1 MRGPAVPLERWFL
14 RVMLGVSVVAWV
26 ALVLAELGQFR
37 LGLLGLL
44 LTIAAFGLSLLVC
57 AFREGPA
64 GPAAT
69 AGGLKPA
76 LAATAGI
83 LLCAALFLPPY
94 ETAVAGGDA
103 TVYLNF
109 GRQIAHHGA
118 LEFEDALLRP
128 LSPASRAELFLNRI
142 PGDVTGQFARFPG
155 GFLIADIADPTVTA
169 GFSPLFPVL
178 TALGHALGSPRVAL
192 VVAPLFA
199 TLSLIGLW
207 CVARRLG
214 GVHAAWLAA
223 TLTAV
228 SLPQIWFAKLSVPE
242 TVAQCFVMAGV
253 LAWLVACARG
263 ATRWAFAAGWFLGLA
278 CFAKVDLLVLLPVF
292 LLAIVA
298 ARLLTRARLGET
310 PLLLAFLAA
319 FGLLVA
325 HNLVHYLSFDS
336 HYRPAVAYLIQTF
349 VVVSLLRESVLVQ
362 AVAVLAVGLL
372 VAAGVAA
379 FRRPA
384 WRWPRWCWGWAAVAA
399 LVAYGVNYVTTLP
412 GRLDETI
419 VWLSWYV
426 SWPVLGLAALSLTGL
441 VRVRRADAAPGLA
454 VVGLLLGVVGL
465 QYLYDPLEAGLQIGT
480 MRRYVPVVLP
490 LTMLFGALTVVTLLA
505 RVVVAQY
512 RLRVTLAT
520 GALLVGLVARPSL
533 AVVGQPLWDEA
544 LAQTAQVARLFPD
557 QAVVLASP
565 DLAGTH
571 IQTSLAYLHDVD
583 AILVQERNPDDQVL
597 RRVIGDWLAHG
608 RAVFLA
614 LGPQGFSFFA
624 PDLVLEARDP
634 AHIDLRV
641 LERTRTRAPQAVV
654 STPIQLQL
662 FQVTR
667 TRGRDQPDIDIG
679 TPADDLLYDLQG
691 FHGPERDRDPA
702 RGTFRWTGPQASLTL
717 PGGEAVTLVV
727 AGPRPPGTPPAEI
740 SVRIGEQL
748 VGERVLG
755 ETPQAIRLAL
765 PETGAQGPIDL
776 TIQSTVFQP
785 RSLGLSPDPRD
796 LGVRLYRVTV
806 HLPRERAQA
815 ITVHESPRTTKLNA
829 RTPEEAYT
837 RDEANRSLG
846 APPHLRPAKRSLN
859 HEPGFHRSCD
869 EHLSEGWG
877 PPLYDRLVA
886 SVPIRW
892 VTWKSRTKGI
902 ARWAWLTK
910 LGWPGVC
917 YGPPC

>member
-1 MRGPAVPLERWFL
+1 MPAARVERWFL
-14 RVMLGVSVVAWV
+14 RVMLGVSVVAWL

-37 LGLLGLL
+37 LGLLALL
-44 LTIAAFGLSLLVC
+44 LTFGAFGLSLLVY
-57 AFREGPA
+57 AFRARPA
-64 GPAAT
+64 TPTAA
-69 AGGLKPA
+69 AGWRTPA

-94 ETAVAGGDA
+94 ETAVKGGDA

-118 LEFEDALLRP
+118 LEFEDDLLRP
-128 LSPASRAELFLNRI
+128 LSIASRAELFLNRV
-142 PGDVTGQFARFPG
+142 PLDTTGQFARFPG

-178 TALGHALGSPRVAL
+178 TALGHAVGSPRAAL

-199 TLSLIGLW
+199 TLSLVGLW

-214 GVHAAWLAA
+214 GVQAAWLAA

-263 ATRWAFAAGWFLGLA
+263 ATRWALAAGWFLGLA

-292 LLAIVA
+292 LLAVVA
-298 ARLLTRARLGET
+298 ARLLTRARFGDP
-310 PLLLAFLAA
+310 PLLLALLAA
-319 FGLLVA
+319 FGLVVA
-325 HNLVHYLSFDS
+325 HNFVHYLSFAT
-336 HYRPAVAYLIQTF
+336 HYRPYVAYLIQTSS
-349 VVVSLLRESVLVQ
+349 VLTLLRDSALAQ
-362 AVAVLAVGLL
+362 AGAALAAGLL
-372 VAAGVAA
+372 AAAGVAA
-379 FRRPA
+379 LRRPA

-399 LVAYGVNYVTTLP
+399 LVAYGVNYVTTTA
-412 GRLDETI
+412 GQLDETI

-426 SWPVLGLAALSLTGL
+426 SWPVLGLAALGLTGL
-441 VRVRRADAAPGLA
+441 VRVRRTDAAPGLA

-465 QYLYDPLEAGLQIGT
+465 QYLYDPLETGLQMES

-505 RVVVAQY
+505 RVAAARY
-512 RLRVTLAT
+512 RLGLTLAT

-533 AVVGQPLWDEA
+533 AVVGQPLWDDA

-557 QAVVLASP
+557 QAVVLVSP

-597 RRVIGDWLAHG
+597 RRVIRGWLARG
-608 RAVFLA
+608 RAVFVVV
-614 LGPQGFSFFA
+614 GQQEFSFFA
-624 PDLVLEARDP
+624 PDFALAAVER
-634 AHIDLRV
+634 AHIDLYT

-654 STPIQLQL
+654 STPIRLQL

-667 TRGRDQPDIDIG
+667 TSGPARTAIDVG

-691 FHGPERDRDPA
+691 FHGPERDGDPA

-727 AGPRPPGTPPAEI
+727 AGTRPPDTPPAEI
-740 SVRIGEQL
+740 SVWIGERL

-755 ETPQAIRLAL
+755 ETPQTIRLDR
-765 PETGAQGPIDL
+765 PETGDPGPIDL
-776 TIQSTVFQP
+776 TIQSTVFNP
-785 RSLGLSPDPRD
+785 RSLGLSSDPRD
-796 LGVRLYRVTV
+796 LGVRLYRVAV
-806 HLPRERAQA
+806 ER
-815 ITVHESPRTTKLNA
+815 P
-829 RTPEEAYT
+829 PE
-837 RDEANRSLG
+837 
-846 APPHLRPAKRSLN
+846 RPA
-859 HEPGFHRSCD
+859 P
-869 EHLSEGWG
+869 
-877 PPLYDRLVA
+877 
-886 SVPIRW
+886 
-892 VTWKSRTKGI
+892 
-902 ARWAWLTK
+902 
-910 LGWPGVC
+910 
-917 YGPPC
+917 

>member
-1 MRGPAVPLERWFL
+1 MPAARRGRRVPGGPGTDDINGAARVERWFL
-14 RVMLGVSVVAWV
+14 RVMLAVSVVAWL
-26 ALVLAELGQFR
+26 ALLLAELGQFR
-37 LGLLGLL
+37 LALLGFL
-44 LTIAAFGLSLLVC
+44 LTIGAFGLSLLVY
-57 AFREGPA
+57 AFREGPTGPVA
-64 GPAAT
+64 GADW
-69 AGGLKPA
+69 LKPT

-109 GRQIAHHGA
+109 GRQIANHGA

-128 LSPASRAELFLNRI
+128 LSPASRAELFRNRM
-142 PGDVTGQFARFPG
+142 PLDTTGQFARFPG

-178 TALGHALGSPRVAL
+178 TALGHALVSPRAAL

-207 CVARRLG
+207 CIARRLG

-263 ATRWAFAAGWFLGLA
+263 ATRWALAAGWFLGLA

-292 LLAIVA
+292 LLAVVA
-298 ARLLTRARLGET
+298 ARLLTRARLGDT

-325 HNLVHYLSFDS
+325 HNLVHYLSFAS
-336 HYRPAVAYLIQTF
+336 HYQPYVAYLIQTS
-349 VVVSLLRESVLVQ
+349 VVVSLLRESALLQ
-362 AVAVLAVGLL
+362 AGVVLAVGLL
-372 VAAGVAA
+372 VAAGVVA

-399 LVAYGVNYVTTLP
+399 LVAYGVNYVTTTA
-412 GRLDETI
+412 GRLDDTI

-426 SWPVLGLAALSLTGL
+426 SWPVLGLAALGLTGL

-465 QYLYDPLEAGLQIGT
+465 QYLYDPLETGLQIGS

-490 LTMLFGALTVVTLLA
+490 LTMLFGALTVVNLLV
-505 RVVVAQY
+505 RVAAAKYRVGLTVAI
-512 RLRVTLAT
+512 

-533 AVVGQPLWDEA
+533 AVVGQPLWNEA

-557 QAVVLASP
+557 QAVVLVSP

-571 IQTSLAYLHDVD
+571 IPTSLTYLHDVD

-597 RRVIGDWLAHG
+597 RYVIRDWLARG
-608 RAVFLA
+608 RAVFVVV
-614 LGPQGFSFFA
+614 GSRDVSFFA
-624 PDLVLEARDP
+624 PDLALEAVGP
-634 AHIDLRV
+634 AHIDLRL
-641 LERTRTRAPQAVV
+641 LERTSTRVPQAVV
-654 STPIQLQL
+654 PTPIPLQL

-667 TRGRDQPDIDIG
+667 TVDRDHTAVDVG

-691 FHGPERDRDPA
+691 FHAPERDGDPA

-717 PGGEAVTLVV
+717 PGGDAVTLVV
-727 AGPRPPGTPPAEI
+727 AGTRPSGTPPAEI
-740 SVRIGEQL
+740 SVWIGEQL

-755 ETPQAIRLAL
+755 ETPQAIRLDL
-765 PETGAQGPIDL
+765 PETGDTGHGPDRPDDSVDGV
-776 TIQSTVFQP
+776 STAIP
-785 RSLGLSPDPRD
+785 RP
-796 LGVRLYRVTV
+796 
-806 HLPRERAQA
+806 
-815 ITVHESPRTTKLNA
+815 
-829 RTPEEAYT
+829 
-837 RDEANRSLG
+837 
-846 APPHLRPAKRSLN
+846 
-859 HEPGFHRSCD
+859 
-869 EHLSEGWG
+869 
-877 PPLYDRLVA
+877 
-886 SVPIRW
+886 
-892 VTWKSRTKGI
+892 I
-902 ARWAWLTK
+902 AR
-910 LGWPGVC
+910 PS
-917 YGPPC
+917 

>member
-1 MRGPAVPLERWFL
+1 MRAARVERWFL
-14 RVMLGVSVVAWV
+14 RVMLGVSVVAWL

-37 LGLLGLL
+37 LGLLALL
-44 LTIAAFGLSLLVC
+44 LAIGAFGLSLLVY
-57 AFREGPA
+57 AFRASPA
-64 GPAAT
+64 TPTAA
-69 AGGLKPA
+69 AGWRMPA
-76 LAATAGI
+76 LGATAGI

-128 LSPASRAELFLNRI
+128 LSIASRAELFLNRV
-142 PGDVTGQFARFPG
+142 PLDTTGQFARFPG

-178 TALGHALGSPRVAL
+178 TALGHALGSPRAAL

-199 TLSLIGLW
+199 TLSLVGLW

-263 ATRWAFAAGWFLGLA
+263 ATRWALAAGWFLGLA

-292 LLAIVA
+292 LLAVVA
-298 ARLLTRARLGET
+298 ARLLTRARFGDP
-310 PLLLAFLAA
+310 PLLLALLAA
-319 FGLLVA
+319 FGLVVA
-325 HNLVHYLSFDS
+325 HNLVHYLSFAT
-336 HYRPAVAYLIQTF
+336 HYRPYVAYLIQTSS
-349 VVVSLLRESVLVQ
+349 VLTLLRDSALVQ
-362 AVAVLAVGLL
+362 AGAALTAVLLA
-372 VAAGVAA
+372 AAGVAA
-379 FRRPA
+379 LRQPA
-384 WRWPRWCWGWAAVAA
+384 RRWPRWCWGWAAVAA
-399 LVAYGVNYVTTLP
+399 LVAYGVNYVTTTA

-426 SWPVLGLAALSLTGL
+426 SWPMLGLAALGLTGL
-441 VRVRRADAAPGLA
+441 VRVRRTDAAPGLA

-465 QYLYDPLEAGLQIGT
+465 QYLYDPLETGLQMES

-505 RVVVAQY
+505 RVAAARY
-512 RLRVTLAT
+512 RLGLTLAT

-557 QAVVLASP
+557 QAVVLVSP

-597 RRVIGDWLAHG
+597 RRVIRGWLARG
-608 RAVFLA
+608 RAVFVVV
-614 LGPQGFSFFA
+614 GQQEFSFFA
-624 PDLVLEARDP
+624 PDFALAAVER
-634 AHIDLRV
+634 AHIDLRI

-654 STPIQLQL
+654 STPIRLQP

-667 TRGRDQPDIDIG
+667 TTRPRPDGHRCRDACRRPPVRPAGLPWARARRGS
-679 TPADDLLYDLQG
+679 
-691 FHGPERDRDPA
+691 GPRHVPVDRAAGVPHAAGGGGRHARRRGHPPA
-702 RGTFRWTGPQASLTL
+702 RH
-717 PGGEAVTLVV
+717 
-727 AGPRPPGTPPAEI
+727 PPG
-740 SVRIGEQL
+740 
-748 VGERVLG
+748 
-755 ETPQAIRLAL
+755 
-765 PETGAQGPIDL
+765 
-776 TIQSTVFQP
+776 
-785 RSLGLSPDPRD
+785 RD
-796 LGVRLYRVTV
+796 LGVDRGAAGRRAGARRDPTDDPVGPAGDRRPGPDRPHDSV
-806 HLPRERAQA
+806 DGVQPAVPRP
-815 ITVHESPRTTKLNA
+815 VV
-829 RTPEEAYT
+829 
-837 RDEANRSLG
+837 
-846 APPHLRPAKRSLN
+846 RPA
-859 HEPGFHRSCD
+859 
-869 EHLSEGWG
+869 
-877 PPLYDRLVA
+877 
-886 SVPIRW
+886 
-892 VTWKSRTKGI
+892 
-902 ARWAWLTK
+902 
-910 LGWPGVC
+910 
-917 YGPPC
+917 

>member
-1 MRGPAVPLERWFL
+1 MPAARRGRRVPRGPDTDDLGGAARVERWFL
-14 RVMLGVSVVAWV
+14 RVMLGVSVVAWLS
-26 ALVLAELGQFR
+26 LVLAELGQFR
-37 LGLLGLL
+37 LALLGFL
-44 LTIAAFGLSLLVC
+44 LTAGAFGLSLLVY

-69 AGGLKPA
+69 AGGRKPA

-128 LSPASRAELFLNRI
+128 LSPASRAELFRNR
-142 PGDVTGQFARFPG
+142 VTDDTTGPFARFPG

-178 TALGHALGSPRVAL
+178 TALGHALVSPRAAL

-253 LAWLVACARG
+253 LAWLVACASG
-263 ATRWAFAAGWFLGLA
+263 ATRWALAAGWFLGLA

-292 LLAIVA
+292 LLAVVA
-298 ARLLTRARLGET
+298 VRLLTRARLGDP

-325 HNLVHYLSFDS
+325 HNLVHYLSFAS
-336 HYRPAVAYLIQTF
+336 HYRPYVAYLIQTS
-349 VVVSLLRESVLVQ
+349 VVVSLLRESALVQ
-362 AVAVLAVGLL
+362 AGAVLAVGLL

-399 LVAYGVNYVTTLP
+399 LVAYGVNYVTTTA

-426 SWPVLGLAALSLTGL
+426 SWPVLGLAALGLTGL
-441 VRVRRADAAPGLA
+441 VRVRRTDAAPGLA

-465 QYLYDPLEAGLQIGT
+465 QYLYDPLETGLQIGS

-512 RLRVTLAT
+512 RLGVTLAT

-557 QAVVLASP
+557 QAVVLVSP

-614 LGPQGFSFFA
+614 LGPQEFSFFA
-624 PDLVLEARDP
+624 PDLVLEAVGT

-662 FQVTR
+662 FQVTQ
-667 TRGRDQPDIDIG
+667 TVERDHPVVDVG
-679 TPADDLLYDLQG
+679 TPADDLMYDLQG
-691 FHGPERDRDPA
+691 FHGPERDREDPA

-727 AGPRPPGTPPAEI
+727 AGTRPPGTPPAEI

-748 VGERVLG
+748 VVERVLG
-755 ETPQAIRLAL
+755 DTPQAIRLAL
-765 PETGAQGPIDL
+765 PETGAQGQIDL

-796 LGVRLYRVTV
+796 LGVRLYRVAV
-806 HLPRERAQA
+806 ELP
-815 ITVHESPRTTKLNA
+815 
-829 RTPEEAYT
+829 PE
-837 RDEANRSLG
+837 
-846 APPHLRPAKRSLN
+846 RPA
-859 HEPGFHRSCD
+859 P
-869 EHLSEGWG
+869 
-877 PPLYDRLVA
+877 
-886 SVPIRW
+886 
-892 VTWKSRTKGI
+892 
-902 ARWAWLTK
+902 
-910 LGWPGVC
+910 
-917 YGPPC
+917 

>member
-1 MRGPAVPLERWFL
+1 MPAARVERWFL
-14 RVMLGVSVVAWV
+14 RVMLGVSVVAWL
-26 ALVLAELGQFR
+26 ALLLAELGQFR
-37 LGLLGLL
+37 LGLLGFLL
-44 LTIAAFGLSLLVC
+44 AIGAFGLSLLVY
-57 AFREGPA
+57 AFRASPA
-64 GPAAT
+64 PPPAA
-69 AGGLKPA
+69 AGWRTPA

-118 LEFEDALLRP
+118 FAFEDALLRP
-128 LSPASRAELFLNRI
+128 LSIASRAELFLNRV
-142 PGDVTGQFARFPG
+142 PLDTTGQFARFPG

-178 TALGHALGSPRVAL
+178 TALGHAVGSPRAAL

-199 TLSLIGLW
+199 TLSLVGLW

-263 ATRWAFAAGWFLGLA
+263 ATRWALAAGWFLGLA

-292 LLAIVA
+292 LLAVVA
-298 ARLLTRARLGET
+298 ARLLTRARFGDP
-310 PLLLAFLAA
+310 PLLLALLAA
-319 FGLLVA
+319 FGLVVA
-325 HNLVHYLSFDS
+325 HNFVHYLSFAT
-336 HYRPAVAYLIQTF
+336 HYRPYVAYLIQTSS
-349 VVVSLLRESVLVQ
+349 VLTLLRDSALVQ
-362 AVAVLAVGLL
+362 AGAALTAGLL
-372 VAAGVAA
+372 AAAGVAA
-379 FRRPA
+379 LRRPA
-384 WRWPRWCWGWAAVAA
+384 WRWPWWCWGWAAVAA
-399 LVAYGVNYVTTLP
+399 LVAYGVNYVTTTA

-426 SWPVLGLAALSLTGL
+426 SWPMLGLAALGLTGL
-441 VRVRRADAAPGLA
+441 VRVRRTDAAPGLA

-465 QYLYDPLEAGLQIGT
+465 QYLYDPLETGLQMES

-505 RVVVAQY
+505 RVAARY
-512 RLRVTLAT
+512 RLGWTLAT
-520 GALLVGLVARPSL
+520 GVLLVGLVARPSL

-557 QAVVLASP
+557 QAVVLVSP

-597 RRVIGDWLAHG
+597 RRVIRGWLARG
-608 RAVFLA
+608 RAVFVVV
-614 LGPQGFSFFA
+614 GQQEFSFFA
-624 PDLVLEARDP
+624 PDFALAAVER
-634 AHIDLRV
+634 AHIDLYT
-641 LERTRTRAPQAVV
+641 LERTHTRAPQAVV
-654 STPIQLQL
+654 STPIRLQL

-667 TRGRDQPDIDIG
+667 TSGPARTAIDVG

-691 FHGPERDRDPA
+691 FHGPERDGDPA

-727 AGPRPPGTPPAEI
+727 AGARPPGSPPAKI
-740 SVRIGEQL
+740 SVWIGERL

-755 ETPQAIRLAL
+755 ETPQTIRLDR
-765 PETGAQGPIDL
+765 PKTGDPGPIDL
-776 TIQSTVFQP
+776 TIQSTVFNP
-785 RSLGLSPDPRD
+785 RSLGLSSDPRD
-796 LGVRLYRVTV
+796 LGVRLYRVAV
-806 HLPRERAQA
+806 ELP
-815 ITVHESPRTTKLNA
+815 
-829 RTPEEAYT
+829 PE
-837 RDEANRSLG
+837 
-846 APPHLRPAKRSLN
+846 RPA
-859 HEPGFHRSCD
+859 P
-869 EHLSEGWG
+869 
-877 PPLYDRLVA
+877 
-886 SVPIRW
+886 
-892 VTWKSRTKGI
+892 
-902 ARWAWLTK
+902 
-910 LGWPGVC
+910 
-917 YGPPC
+917 

>member
-1 MRGPAVPLERWFL
+1 
-14 RVMLGVSVVAWV
+14 MLGVSVVAWL
-26 ALVLAELGQFR
+26 ALLLAELGQFR
-37 LGLLGLL
+37 LALLGFL
-44 LTIAAFGLSLLVC
+44 LTAGAFGLSLLVY
-57 AFREGPA
+57 AFRASPA
-64 GPAAT
+64 TPTAA
-69 AGGLKPA
+69 AGWRTPA

-83 LLCAALFLPPY
+83 LLCAALFFPPY
-94 ETAVAGGDA
+94 ETAVQGGDA

-128 LSPASRAELFLNRI
+128 LSIASRAELFLNRV
-142 PGDVTGQFARFPG
+142 PLDTTGQFARFPG

-178 TALGHALGSPRVAL
+178 TALGHAVGSPRAAL

-199 TLSLIGLW
+199 TLSLVGLW
-207 CVARRLG
+207 CVAWRLG

-253 LAWLVACARG
+253 LAWLVACAHG
-263 ATRWAFAAGWFLGLA
+263 ATRWALAAGWFLGLA

-292 LLAIVA
+292 LLAVVA
-298 ARLLTRARLGET
+298 ARLLTRARFGDP
-310 PLLLAFLAA
+310 PLLLALLAA
-319 FGLLVA
+319 FGLVVA
-325 HNLVHYLSFDS
+325 HNLVHYLSFAT
-336 HYRPAVAYLIQTF
+336 HYRPYVAYLIQTSS
-349 VVVSLLRESVLVQ
+349 VLTLLRDSALVQ
-362 AVAVLAVGLL
+362 AGAALVAGLL
-372 VAAGVAA
+372 AAAGVAA
-379 FRRPA
+379 LRRPA

-399 LVAYGVNYVTTLP
+399 LVAYGVNYVTTTA

-426 SWPVLGLAALSLTGL
+426 SWPVLGLAALGLTGL
-441 VRVRRADAAPGLA
+441 VRVRRTDAAPGLA

-465 QYLYDPLEAGLQIGT
+465 QYLYDPLETGLQMGS

-505 RVVVAQY
+505 RVAAARY
-512 RLRVTLAT
+512 RLGLTLAT

-557 QAVVLASP
+557 QAVVLVSP

-597 RRVIGDWLAHG
+597 RRVIRGWLARG
-608 RAVFLA
+608 RAVFVVV
-614 LGPQGFSFFA
+614 GQQEFSFFA
-624 PDLVLEARDP
+624 PDFALAAVER
-634 AHIDLRV
+634 AHIDLYT

-654 STPIQLQL
+654 STPIRLQL

-667 TRGRDQPDIDIG
+667 TSGPARTAIDVG

-691 FHGPERDRDPA
+691 FHGPERDGDPA

-727 AGPRPPGTPPAEI
+727 AGTRPPGTPPAEI
-740 SVRIGEQL
+740 SVWIGERL

-755 ETPQAIRLAL
+755 ETPQTIRLAL
-765 PETGAQGPIDL
+765 PETGDTGPIDL
-776 TIQSTVFQP
+776 TIQSTVFNP
-785 RSLGLSPDPRD
+785 RSLGLSSDPRD
-796 LGVRLYRVTV
+796 LGVRLYRVAV
-806 HLPRERAQA
+806 ELP
-815 ITVHESPRTTKLNA
+815 
-829 RTPEEAYT
+829 PE
-837 RDEANRSLG
+837 
-846 APPHLRPAKRSLN
+846 RPA
-859 HEPGFHRSCD
+859 P
-869 EHLSEGWG
+869 
-877 PPLYDRLVA
+877 
-886 SVPIRW
+886 
-892 VTWKSRTKGI
+892 
-902 ARWAWLTK
+902 
-910 LGWPGVC
+910 
-917 YGPPC
+917 

>member
-44 LTIAAFGLSLLVC
+44 LTIVAFGLSLLVY

-69 AGGLKPA
+69 ASGLKPA

-83 LLCAALFLPPY
+83 LLCAALFFPPY

-118 LEFEDALLRP
+118 LAFEDPLLRP
-128 LSPASRAELFLNRI
+128 LSTASRAELFLNQI
-142 PGDVTGQFARFPG
+142 PGDVAPAVRVSLDTPPFSRFSG
-155 GFLIADIADPTVTA
+155 GFLIPDITNPTVTT
-169 GFSPLFPVL
+169 GFSPLFSVL

-263 ATRWAFAAGWFLGLA
+263 AARWALAAGWFLGLA

-292 LLAIVA
+292 LLAVVA

-319 FGLLVA
+319 FSLLVA

-336 HYRPAVAYLIQTF
+336 HYRSAVAYLIQTS

-362 AVAVLAVGLL
+362 AGVALAAGLL

-399 LVAYGVNYVTTLP
+399 LVAYGVNYVTTIP
-412 GRLDETI
+412 GRLDETVI
-419 VWLSWYV
+419 WLSWYV

-465 QYLYDPLEAGLQIGT
+465 QYLYDPLETGLQIGT

-512 RLRVTLAT
+512 RLGVTLAT

-557 QAVVLASP
+557 QAVVLVSP

-571 IQTSLAYLHDVD
+571 IPTSLTYLHDVD
-583 AILVQERNPDDQVL
+583 TILVQERNPNDQVL
-597 RRVIGDWLAHG
+597 RRVIGDWLARG

-614 LGPQGFSFFA
+614 LGQQEFSFFA
-624 PDLVLEARDP
+624 PDLALEAVGL
-634 AHIDLRV
+634 AHIDLRL
-641 LERTRTRAPQAVV
+641 LERTRTRVPQAVV
-654 STPIQLQL
+654 PTSIPLQL

-667 TRGRDQPDIDIG
+667 TRGRDQPAVDVG
-679 TPADDLLYDLQG
+679 TPADDLLYDLHG
-691 FHGPERDRDPA
+691 FHGPERDGDPA
-702 RGTFRWTGPQASLTL
+702 RGMFRWTGPQASLTL

-727 AGPRPPGTPPAEI
+727 AGTRPPGTPPAEI
-740 SVRIGEQL
+740 SVWIGERL

-755 ETPQAIRLAL
+755 ETPQAVRLDL
-765 PETGAQGPIDL
+765 PETGDTDPIDL
-776 TIQSTVFQP
+776 TIQSTVFNR
-785 RSLGLSPDPRD
+785 RSLGLSSDPRD
-796 LGVRLYRVTV
+796 LGVRLYRVAV
-806 HLPRERAQA
+806 ELP
-815 ITVHESPRTTKLNA
+815 
-829 RTPEEAYT
+829 PE
-837 RDEANRSLG
+837 
-846 APPHLRPAKRSLN
+846 RPA
-859 HEPGFHRSCD
+859 P
-869 EHLSEGWG
+869 
-877 PPLYDRLVA
+877 
-886 SVPIRW
+886 
-892 VTWKSRTKGI
+892 
-902 ARWAWLTK
+902 
-910 LGWPGVC
+910 
-917 YGPPC
+917 

>member
-1 MRGPAVPLERWFL
+1 MPAARVERWFL
-14 RVMLGVSVVAWV
+14 RVMLGVSVVAWL
-26 ALVLAELGQFR
+26 ALVLAEFGQFR
-37 LGLLGLL
+37 LGLLGFLL
-44 LTIAAFGLSLLVC
+44 AIGAFGLSLLVY
-57 AFREGPA
+57 AFRASPA
-64 GPAAT
+64 TPTGAAGWRT
-69 AGGLKPA
+69 PA

-94 ETAVAGGDA
+94 ETAVKGGDA

-128 LSPASRAELFLNRI
+128 LSPASRAELFRNRV
-142 PGDVTGQFARFPG
+142 PDDTTGQFARFPG

-178 TALGHALGSPRVAL
+178 TALGHAVGSPRAAL

-199 TLSLIGLW
+199 TLSLVGLW

-263 ATRWAFAAGWFLGLA
+263 ATRWALAAGWFLGLA

-292 LLAIVA
+292 LLAVVA
-298 ARLLTRARLGET
+298 ARLLTRARLGDP
-310 PLLLAFLAA
+310 PLLLALLAA
-319 FGLLVA
+319 FGLVVA
-325 HNLVHYLSFDS
+325 HNFVHYLSFAT
-336 HYRPAVAYLIQTF
+336 HYRPYVAYLIQTSS
-349 VVVSLLRESVLVQ
+349 VLTLLRDSALVQ
-362 AVAVLAVGLL
+362 AGAALTAVVLA
-372 VAAGVAA
+372 AAGVAA
-379 FRRPA
+379 LRRPA

-399 LVAYGVNYVTTLP
+399 LVAYGVNYVTTTA

-426 SWPVLGLAALSLTGL
+426 SWPMLGLAALGLTGL
-441 VRVRRADAAPGLA
+441 VRVRRIDAAPGLA

-465 QYLYDPLEAGLQIGT
+465 QYLYDPLETGLQMGS

-505 RVVVAQY
+505 RVAAARY
-512 RLRVTLAT
+512 RLGLTLAT

-533 AVVGQPLWDEA
+533 AVVGQPLWGDA

-557 QAVVLASP
+557 QAVVLVSP
-565 DLAGTH
+565 DLASTH

-583 AILVQERNPDDQVL
+583 AILVQERNPDDRVL
-597 RRVIGDWLAHG
+597 RRVIRGWLARG
-608 RAVFLA
+608 RAVFVVV
-614 LGPQGFSFFA
+614 GQQEFSFFA
-624 PDLVLEARDP
+624 PDFALAAVER
-634 AHIDLRV
+634 AHIDLYT
-641 LERTRTRAPQAVV
+641 LERTRTRAPQAVM
-654 STPIQLQL
+654 STPIRLQP

-667 TRGRDQPDIDIG
+667 TTGPARTAIDVG

-691 FHGPERDRDPA
+691 FHGPERDGDPA

-727 AGPRPPGTPPAEI
+727 AGTRPAGTPPAEI
-740 SVRIGEQL
+740 LVWIGEQL

-755 ETPQAIRLAL
+755 ETPQTIRLAL
-765 PETGAQGPIDL
+765 PETGDTGPIDL
-776 TIQSTVFQP
+776 TIQSTVFNP
-785 RSLGLSPDPRD
+785 RSLGLSSDPRD
-796 LGVRLYRVTV
+796 LGVRLYRVAV
-806 HLPRERAQA
+806 ELPRER
-815 ITVHESPRTTKLNA
+815 P
-829 RTPEEAYT
+829 
-837 RDEANRSLG
+837 
-846 APPHLRPAKRSLN
+846 AP
-859 HEPGFHRSCD
+859 
-869 EHLSEGWG
+869 
-877 PPLYDRLVA
+877 
-886 SVPIRW
+886 
-892 VTWKSRTKGI
+892 
-902 ARWAWLTK
+902 
-910 LGWPGVC
+910 
-917 YGPPC
+917 

>member
-1 MRGPAVPLERWFL
+1 M
-14 RVMLGVSVVAWV
+14 
-26 ALVLAELGQFR
+26 
-37 LGLLGLL
+37 
-44 LTIAAFGLSLLVC
+44 
-57 AFREGPA
+57 
-64 GPAAT
+64 
-69 AGGLKPA
+69 
-76 LAATAGI
+76 
-83 LLCAALFLPPY
+83 
-94 ETAVAGGDA
+94 
-103 TVYLNF
+103 
-109 GRQIAHHGA
+109 
-118 LEFEDALLRP
+118 
-128 LSPASRAELFLNRI
+128 
-142 PGDVTGQFARFPG
+142 RFPG

-178 TALGHALGSPRVAL
+178 TALGHALVSPRAAL

-199 TLSLIGLW
+199 TLSLVGLW

-253 LAWLVACARG
+253 LAWLVACASG
-263 ATRWAFAAGWFLGLA
+263 ATRWALAAGWFLGLA

-292 LLAIVA
+292 LLAVVA
-298 ARLLTRARLGET
+298 VRLLTRARLGDP

-325 HNLVHYLSFDS
+325 HNLVHYLSFAS
-336 HYRPAVAYLIQTF
+336 HYRPYVAYLIQTS
-349 VVVSLLRESVLVQ
+349 VVVSLLRESALVQ
-362 AVAVLAVGLL
+362 AGVVLAVGLL

-399 LVAYGVNYVTTLP
+399 LVAYGVNYVTTTA

-426 SWPVLGLAALSLTGL
+426 SWPVLGLAALGLTGL
-441 VRVRRADAAPGLA
+441 VRVRRTDAAPGLA

-465 QYLYDPLEAGLQIGT
+465 QYLYDPLETGLQIGT

-512 RLRVTLAT
+512 RLGVTLAT

-557 QAVVLASP
+557 QAVVLVSP

-614 LGPQGFSFFA
+614 LGPQEFSFFA
-624 PDLVLEARDP
+624 PDLVLEAVGP

-667 TRGRDQPDIDIG
+667 TSG
-679 TPADDLLYDLQG
+679 
-691 FHGPERDRDPA
+691 PA
-702 RGTFRWTGPQASLTL
+702 RIGHRCRDAGRRPPVRPARFPWARAR
-717 PGGEAVTLVV
+717 PGS
-727 AGPRPPGTPPAEI
+727 GPRHVPMDRAAGVTHTAWGGGRHARRCRHPPA
-740 SVRIGEQL
+740 RH
-748 VGERVLG
+748 
-755 ETPQAIRLAL
+755 TP
-765 PETGAQGPIDL
+765 G
-776 TIQSTVFQP
+776 
-785 RSLGLSPDPRD
+785 RD
-796 LGVRLYRVTV
+796 LGVDRGAAGRGAGARGDPTGDPAGPAGDRSPGLDRPDDSVDGVSTAIPRPV
-806 HLPRERAQA
+806 ARPAGSRRPPISRGGRTAPRAARALTGGQLPHLPGHGYHGVSAQRRHA
-815 ITVHESPRTTKLNA
+815 RA
-829 RTPEEAYT
+829 RTGD
-837 RDEANRSLG
+837 RG
-846 APPHLRPAKRSLN
+846 A
-859 HEPGFHRSCD
+859 
-869 EHLSEGWG
+869 
-877 PPLYDRLVA
+877 
-886 SVPIRW
+886 
-892 VTWKSRTKGI
+892 
-902 ARWAWLTK
+902 
-910 LGWPGVC
+910 
-917 YGPPC
+917 